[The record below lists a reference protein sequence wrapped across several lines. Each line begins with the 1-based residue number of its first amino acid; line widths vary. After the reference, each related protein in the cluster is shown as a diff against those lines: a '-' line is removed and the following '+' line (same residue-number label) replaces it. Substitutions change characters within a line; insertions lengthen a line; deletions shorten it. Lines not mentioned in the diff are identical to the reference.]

1 MNVNLS
7 AQKVGGYDQ
16 SMADTSG
23 DRSKF
28 FPAIEKKHG
37 EKIQYWIKLLQD
49 LETTK
54 YPEQIA
60 FLRENYGFSQA
71 HANALVMYVRG
82 STSSKRVA
90 TPAEFFKGLD
100 PVTRKTAKLIFS
112 TIIEKYPDLELVIA
126 WNQPMLRQGKAYI
139 IGISVS
145 KNHMTINPFSDDVI
159 KLFAKKLSKY
169 TVNKTTFTVPLDWKV
184 DGVLLR
190 SIAKARLAEI
200 P

>member
-1 MNVNLS
+1 
-7 AQKVGGYDQ
+7 
-16 SMADTSG
+16 MATNP
-23 DRSKF
+23 DRASY

-37 EKIQYWIKLLQD
+37 LPMSYWHDQMKLIKD
-49 LETTK
+49 LK

-60 FLRENYGFSQA
+60 YLRENYGFSQA

-82 STSSKRVA
+82 SKSSKRVA
-90 TPAEFFKGLD
+90 TPAEFFKGLE

-112 TIIEKYPDLELVIA
+112 TITEKYPDLELVIA

-159 KLFAKKLSKY
+159 KLFTKKLSNY

>member
-1 MNVNLS
+1 VP
-7 AQKVGGYDQ
+7 
-16 SMADTSG
+16 DTSG
-23 DRSKF
+23 DRSNY

-37 EKIQYWIKLLQD
+37 EKIQYWIKLLKD

-82 STSSKRVA
+82 SKSSKRVA
-90 TPAEFFKGLD
+90 TPAEFFKNID

-112 TIIEKYPDLELVIA
+112 TITEKYPDLELVIA

-145 KNHMTINPFSDDVI
+145 
-159 KLFAKKLSKY
+159 
-169 TVNKTTFTVPLDWKV
+169 NKTTFTVPLDWKV

-190 SIAKARLAEI
+190 SITKARLAEL

>member
-1 MNVNLS
+1 
-7 AQKVGGYDQ
+7 
-16 SMADTSG
+16 MADTSG
-23 DRSKF
+23 DRSRF
-28 FPAIEKKHG
+28 FPAIEKKYG
-37 EKIQYWIKLLQD
+37 EKIQHWISRLQD

-54 YPEQIA
+54 YPDQIA
-60 FLRENYGFSQA
+60 YLRENYGFSQA
-71 HANALVMYVRG
+71 HANALVMYFRG
-82 STSSKRVA
+82 STTSKRVA
-90 TPAEFFKGLD
+90 TPSEYFKSID
-100 PVTRKTAKLIFS
+100 TVARKTAKLIFS
-112 TIIEKYPDLELVIA
+112 SITQKYPDLELVIA

-159 KLFAKKLSKY
+159 KLFKKRLSKY

-190 SIAKARLAEI
+190 SIAKARLAEL

>member
-1 MNVNLS
+1 V
-7 AQKVGGYDQ
+7 
-16 SMADTSG
+16 ADATG
-23 DRSKF
+23 DRSKH

-37 EKIQYWIKLLQD
+37 EKISQW
-49 LETTK
+49 LEWLSELEETK
-54 YPEQIA
+54 YPAQIA
-60 FLRENYGFSQA
+60 YLREDHGFSQA
-71 HANALVMYVRG
+71 HANALVMYFRG
-82 STSSKRVA
+82 STTSKRVA
-90 TPAEFFKGLD
+90 TPSEYFKSID
-100 PVTRKTAKLIFS
+100 PVARKTAKLIFS
-112 TIIEKYPDLELVIA
+112 SITEKYPDLELVIA

-159 KLFAKKLSKY
+159 KLFTKRLSKY

-190 SIAKARLAEI
+190 SIAKARLAEL